1 MNIYHQIVE
10 EQQRLV
16 QQITS
21 LEKKIAKLPDG
32 KLISVHNGKY
42 VKWDRS
48 DGHSNIYL
56 SKKEQVLAQQLAQK
70 KYYLALRK
78 HLLHETTAL
87 NAYLKHHSCGVPP
100 HEKLLEESSTYYNLL
115 APLFAPEVSEFKK
128 WMDGPYE
135 KNTKH
140 SEHLTHKTLSGHLVR
155 SKSEVMICNCLYH
168 CRIPFRYESLLL
180 LGNLPAYPDFTIKH
194 PSTGMQYYWEHFG
207 MMDDP
212 VYCRNYISKIQS
224 YTSNGILPGI
234 HLICTYESKN
244 HPLTQKQIESTI
256 SQFFDVKPKY

>member
-42 VKWDRS
+42 VKWYRS

-207 MMDDP
+207 LMDQP
-212 VYCRNYISKIQS
+212 EYINRACQKIKL
-224 YTSNGILPGI
+224 YFENGIIPGI
-234 HLICTYESKN
+234 NLILTYETRE
-244 HPLTQKQIESTI
+244 HPLSIDQVEKI
-256 SQFFDVKPKY
+256 VKEYFQ

>member
-42 VKWDRS
+42 VKWYRS

-87 NAYLKHHSCGVPP
+87 NAY
-100 HEKLLEESSTYYNLL
+100 
-115 APLFAPEVSEFKK
+115 
-128 WMDGPYE
+128 
-135 KNTKH
+135 
-140 SEHLTHKTLSGHLVR
+140 
-155 SKSEVMICNCLYH
+155 
-168 CRIPFRYESLLL
+168 
-180 LGNLPAYPDFTIKH
+180 
-194 PSTGMQYYWEHFG
+194 Q
-207 MMDDP
+207 
-212 VYCRNYISKIQS
+212 
-224 YTSNGILPGI
+224 TSFLWR
-234 HLICTYESKN
+234 T
-244 HPLTQKQIESTI
+244 TT
-256 SQFFDVKPKY
+256 